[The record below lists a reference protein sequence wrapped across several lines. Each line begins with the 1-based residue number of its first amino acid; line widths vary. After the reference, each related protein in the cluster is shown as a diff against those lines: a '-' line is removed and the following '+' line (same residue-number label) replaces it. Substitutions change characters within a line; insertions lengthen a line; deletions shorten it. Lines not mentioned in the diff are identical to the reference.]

1 MKTNEKTTANAR
13 ELDGPQ
19 RAAVAMAA
27 ALESGLTTAGTA
39 PGGGPTL
46 TFEFHG
52 EDQRQAACD
61 AWRTYALSLV
71 DVSAPPAHTAT
82 QRATARLG
90 LALFD
95 DPTLDLM
102 QIADKVASARAA
114 TLAALLLTR
123 VNSMEETDNGR
134 R

>member
-1 MKTNEKTTANAR
+1 
-13 ELDGPQ
+13 
-19 RAAVAMAA
+19 MAA
-27 ALESGLTTAGTA
+27 ALESGLTTTGST
-39 PGGGPTL
+39 PDGGPTL
-46 TFEFHG
+46 TFQFHG

-61 AWRTYALSLV
+61 AWRNYALALV
-71 DVSAPPAHTAT
+71 DVSAPPACTAA

-114 TLAALLLTR
+114 TLAALMPTH
-123 VNSMEETDNGR
+123 VNEMEETHNGR

>member
-1 MKTNEKTTANAR
+1 MKTNEEKTANAR

-19 RAAVAMAA
+19 RAALAMAA
-27 ALESGLTTAGTA
+27 ALESGLTTTGTA

-46 TFEFHG
+46 TFEFYG

-61 AWRTYALSLV
+61 AWRTYALALV
-71 DVSAPPAHTAT
+71 DVSAPPSSSAAHK
-82 QRATARLG
+82 ATAKLG
-90 LALFD
+90 LALFG

-102 QIADKVASARAA
+102 EIADMVASARAA
-114 TLAALLLTR
+114 TPAALL
-123 VNSMEETDNGR
+123 SAHFPKMEESQNGR